1 MKRRIEFT
9 LNEAQLSQLIK
20 KMVREA
26 KDEMED
32 EMSMKM
38 DFKDRGG
45 YFDIMGA
52 AKKVSKLFGEMIAP
66 EMDDDELS
74 DLSRMASRINI
85 DRVVDELENSV
96 DEELSDREE
105 KASEKIED
113 IIGVVSES
121 YLFEGKFDR
130 IKSIIARANIFGGV
144 GLLGVAGLAF
154 ISQIP
159 GHVDFEFLDNV
170 YDIVQSFG
178 CSRYC
183 GPFAFYIAVLGVIM
197 YFKGRASKDYLED
210 EKASRRRGGMDER
223 YFY

>member
-32 EMSMKM
+32 EMSIKM
-38 DFKDRGG
+38 DFEDKGG

-85 DRVVDELENSV
+85 DRVVGELENSV

-159 GHVDFEFLDNV
+159 GHVDFKFLDMV
-170 YDIVQSFG
+170 YDIVQSSG
-178 CSRYC
+178 CSRHC

-197 YFKGRASKDYLED
+197 YFKGRASKDYLES
-210 EKASRRRGGMDER
+210 KRSSGRKNGMDER

>member
-159 GHVDFEFLDNV
+159 GHVDFKFLDMV
-170 YDIVQSFG
+170 YDIVQSSG
-178 CSRYC
+178 CSRHC

-197 YFKGRASKDYLED
+197 YFKGRASKDYLES
-210 EKASRRRGGMDER
+210 KRSSGRKNGMDER
-223 YFY
+223 YYY

>member
-45 YFDIMGA
+45 NFDIMGA

-66 EMDDDELS
+66 EMDDEELS

-85 DRVVDELENSV
+85 DRVVDKLENSV

-159 GHVDFEFLDNV
+159 GHVDFKFLDMV
-170 YDIVQSFG
+170 YDIVQSSG

-197 YFKGRASKDYLED
+197 YFKGISSKDFLKD
-210 EKASRRRGGMDER
+210 KKASRRGGMDER

>member
-45 YFDIMGA
+45 NFDIMGA

-66 EMDDDELS
+66 EMDDEELS

-85 DRVVDELENSV
+85 DRVVDKLENSV

-170 YDIVQSFG
+170 YDIVQSSG

>member
-38 DFKDRGG
+38 DFEDKGG

-85 DRVVDELENSV
+85 DRVVGELENSV

-159 GHVDFEFLDNV
+159 GHVDFKFLDMV
-170 YDIVQSFG
+170 YDIVQSSG
-178 CSRYC
+178 CSRHC

-197 YFKGRASKDYLED
+197 YFKGRASKDYLES
-210 EKASRRRGGMDER
+210 KRSSGRKNGMDER

>member
-1 MKRRIEFT
+1 
-9 LNEAQLSQLIK
+9 
-20 KMVREA
+20 
-26 KDEMED
+26 
-32 EMSMKM
+32 
-38 DFKDRGG
+38 
-45 YFDIMGA
+45 
-52 AKKVSKLFGEMIAP
+52 
-66 EMDDDELS
+66 MDDDELS

-159 GHVDFEFLDNV
+159 GHVDFKFLDMV
-170 YDIVQSFG
+170 YDIVQSSG

-197 YFKGRASKDYLED
+197 YFKGISSKDFLKD
-210 EKASRRRGGMDER
+210 KKASRRGGMDER

>member
-38 DFKDRGG
+38 DFEDKGG

-52 AKKVSKLFGEMIAP
+52 AKKVSKLFGDMIAP
-66 EMDDDELS
+66 EMDEDELR

-85 DRVVDELENSV
+85 DRVVGELENSV

-159 GHVDFEFLDNV
+159 GHVDFKFLDMV
-170 YDIVQSFG
+170 YDIVQSSG
-178 CSRYC
+178 CSRHC

-197 YFKGRASKDYLED
+197 YFKGRASKDYLES
-210 EKASRRRGGMDER
+210 KRSSGRKNGMDER

>member
-9 LNEAQLSQLIK
+9 LNEAQLSRLIK

-52 AKKVSKLFGEMIAP
+52 AKEVSKLFGEMIAP

-159 GHVDFEFLDNV
+159 GHVDFKFLDMV
-170 YDIVQSFG
+170 YDIVQSSG
-178 CSRYC
+178 CSRHC

-197 YFKGRASKDYLED
+197 YFKGISSKDFLKD
-210 EKASRRRGGMDER
+210 KKASRRGGMDER

>member
-52 AKKVSKLFGEMIAP
+52 AKEVSKLFGEMIAP

-85 DRVVDELENSV
+85 DRVVGELENSV

-159 GHVDFEFLDNV
+159 GHVDFKFLDMV
-170 YDIVQSFG
+170 YDIVQSSG
-178 CSRYC
+178 CSRHC

-197 YFKGRASKDYLED
+197 YFKGRASKDYLES
-210 EKASRRRGGMDER
+210 KRSSGRKNGMDER

>member
-9 LNEAQLSQLIK
+9 LNEAQLSRLIK

-159 GHVDFEFLDNV
+159 GHVDFKFLDMV
-170 YDIVQSFG
+170 YDIVQSSG

-197 YFKGRASKDYLED
+197 YFKGISSKDFLKD
-210 EKASRRRGGMDER
+210 KKASRRGGMDER

>member
-9 LNEAQLSQLIK
+9 LNEAQLSRLIK

-85 DRVVDELENSV
+85 DRVVNELENSV

-159 GHVDFEFLDNV
+159 GHVDFKFLDMV
-170 YDIVQSFG
+170 YDIVQSSG
-178 CSRYC
+178 CSRHC

-197 YFKGRASKDYLED
+197 YFKGRASKDFLKD
-210 EKASRRRGGMDER
+210 KKASRRGGMDER

>member
-9 LNEAQLSQLIK
+9 LNEAQLSRLIK

-85 DRVVDELENSV
+85 DRVVNELENSV

-159 GHVDFEFLDNV
+159 GHVDFKFLDMV
-170 YDIVQSFG
+170 YDIVQSSG
-178 CSRYC
+178 CSRHC

-197 YFKGRASKDYLED
+197 YFKGISSKDFLKD
-210 EKASRRRGGMDER
+210 KKSSRRGGMDER

>member
-85 DRVVDELENSV
+85 DRVVNELENSV

-159 GHVDFEFLDNV
+159 GHVDFKFLDMV
-170 YDIVQSFG
+170 YDIVQSSG

-197 YFKGRASKDYLED
+197 YFKGISSKDFLKD
-210 EKASRRRGGMDER
+210 KKASRRGGMDER

>member
-52 AKKVSKLFGEMIAP
+52 AKEVSKLFGEMIAP

-159 GHVDFEFLDNV
+159 GHVDFKFLDMV
-170 YDIVQSFG
+170 YDIVQSSG
-178 CSRYC
+178 CSRHC

-197 YFKGRASKDYLED
+197 YFKGRASKDYLES
-210 EKASRRRGGMDER
+210 KRSSGRKNGMDER

>member
-52 AKKVSKLFGEMIAP
+52 AKEVSKLFGEMIAP

-159 GHVDFEFLDNV
+159 GHVDFKFLDMV
-170 YDIVQSFG
+170 YDIVQSSG
-178 CSRYC
+178 CSRHC

-197 YFKGRASKDYLED
+197 YFKGRASKDFLKD
-210 EKASRRRGGMDER
+210 KKASRRGGMDER

>member
-9 LNEAQLSQLIK
+9 LNESQLSQLIK

-52 AKKVSKLFGEMIAP
+52 AKEVSKLFGEMIAP

-85 DRVVDELENSV
+85 DRVVGELENSV

-159 GHVDFEFLDNV
+159 GHVDFKFLDMV
-170 YDIVQSFG
+170 YDIVQSSG
-178 CSRYC
+178 CSRHC

-197 YFKGRASKDYLED
+197 YFKGRASKDYLES
-210 EKASRRRGGMDER
+210 KRSSGRKNGMDER

>member
-1 MKRRIEFT
+1 MKKRIEFT
-9 LNEAQLSQLIK
+9 LNEAQLSRLIK

-38 DFKDRGG
+38 DFEDRGG

-85 DRVVDELENSV
+85 DRVVNELENSV

-159 GHVDFEFLDNV
+159 GHVDFKFLDMV
-170 YDIVQSFG
+170 YDIVQSSG
-178 CSRYC
+178 CSRHC

-197 YFKGRASKDYLED
+197 YFKGRASKDFLKD
-210 EKASRRRGGMDER
+210 KKASRRGGMDER

>member
-38 DFKDRGG
+38 DFEDRGG

-52 AKKVSKLFGEMIAP
+52 AKEVSKLFGEMIAP

-121 YLFEGKFDR
+121 YLFEGKFDI

-159 GHVDFEFLDNV
+159 GHVDFKFLDNV
-170 YDIVQSFG
+170 YDIVQSSG
-178 CSRYC
+178 CSRHC

-197 YFKGRASKDYLED
+197 YFKGRASKDFLED
-210 EKASRRRGGMDER
+210 KKASRRRGGMDER

>member
-9 LNEAQLSQLIK
+9 LNEAQLSRLIK

-52 AKKVSKLFGEMIAP
+52 AKEVSKLFGEMIAP

-159 GHVDFEFLDNV
+159 GHVDFKFLDMV
-170 YDIVQSFG
+170 YDIVQSSG
-178 CSRYC
+178 CSRHC

-197 YFKGRASKDYLED
+197 YFKGRASKDYLES
-210 EKASRRRGGMDER
+210 KRSSGRKNGMDER

>member
-32 EMSMKM
+32 EMFMKM
-38 DFKDRGG
+38 DLKDRGG

-85 DRVVDELENSV
+85 DRVVNELENSV

-197 YFKGRASKDYLED
+197 YFKGISSKDFLKD
-210 EKASRRRGGMDER
+210 KKASRRGGMDER

>member
-38 DFKDRGG
+38 DFEDKGG

-85 DRVVDELENSV
+85 DRVVGELENSV

-159 GHVDFEFLDNV
+159 GHVDFKFLDMV

-178 CSRYC
+178 CSRHC

-197 YFKGRASKDYLED
+197 YFKGRASKDYLES
-210 EKASRRRGGMDER
+210 KRSSGRKNGMDER